1 MVGCLTVAAGI
12 LARSEE
18 VSKGTG
24 TDQRFVKNA
33 LKNAELPPD
42 SFKYLFF
49 FYFCHIH
56 VSLPTNFVLYYIQQ
70 KAKEAESMRMY
81 DLILKKRQGKPLT
94 KDEIQWMIR
103 EYTDGRI
110 PDYQMSA
117 LLMAICFQ
125 GLDKEETYELTM
137 AMARSGEML
146 DLSQIQGIKVD
157 KHSTG
162 GVGDKTSL
170 ALTPIVASL
179 GIPVA
184 KMSGRGLGH
193 TGGTIDK
200 LESIPGFSTQLEDDA
215 FEEQVNSIGISI
227 MGQTKDLAPADK
239 LLYALRDVTAT
250 VDQISLI
257 ASSIMSKKLAA
268 GADAILLDVK
278 MVEIGKGAG
287 RKMTAVITNMDE
299 PLGMAVGNIL
309 EVKEAIDTLKG
320 NGPDDFVELIETLAS
335 HMLILGGAAKDFDE
349 GLMRVRESIQSGKA
363 LDKFKQFVA
372 AQGGDTKYIDHPELF
387 EQADIIEEIRS
398 EQDGF
403 VGSID
408 AQEMGICSLILGG
421 GRETKESVIDPTVG
435 FVFSKKVADPVKK
448 GDVLATIY
456 GNDEEKVKQA
466 VLHFKENYH
475 IIEEKPTKPIM
486 IREVLS

>member
-1 MVGCLTVAAGI
+1 
-12 LARSEE
+12 
-18 VSKGTG
+18 
-24 TDQRFVKNA
+24 
-33 LKNAELPPD
+33 
-42 SFKYLFF
+42 
-49 FYFCHIH
+49 
-56 VSLPTNFVLYYIQQ
+56 
-70 KAKEAESMRMY
+70 MRMY
-81 DLILKKRQGKPLT
+81 DLILKKRLGKVLAG
-94 KDEIQWMIR
+94 DEIRWMIH

-117 LLMAICFQ
+117 MMMAICFQ
-125 GLDKEETYELTM
+125 GLDKTETYELTM
-137 AMARSGEML
+137 AMAESGEML
-146 DLSQIQGIKVD
+146 DLSQIRGIKVD

-200 LESIPGFSTQLEDDA
+200 LESIPGFSTQLTDEQ

-250 VDQISLI
+250 VDQVSLI

-278 MVEIGKGAG
+278 TGSGAFMKEESDAVKLAQEMVDIGKSAG

-320 NGPDDFVELIETLAS
+320 NGPADFTELVETLAA
-335 HMLILGGAAKDFDE
+335 HMLMLGEIADDLDDGKQKVGEAI
-349 GLMRVRESIQSGKA
+349 SSGKA
-363 LDKFKQFVA
+363 LNKLKQFVA
-372 AQGGDTKYIDHPELF
+372 AQGGDTKYIDDPELF
-387 EQADIIEEIRS
+387 EQASVIEEIKAD
-398 EQDGF
+398 QDGF
-403 VGSID
+403 VGSIN
-408 AQEMGICSLILGG
+408 AQEIGICSLILGG
-421 GRETKESVIDPTVG
+421 GRETKDDKIDPAVG
-435 FVFSKKVADPVKK
+435 LVFSKKVADPVKK

-466 VLHFKENYH
+466 VSHFKENFH
-475 IIEEKPTKPIM
+475 IVKEQPVKQAM
-486 IREVLS
+486 IKEVLY